1 MRAGVHKGLDLRKLR
16 STCPGSPH
24 RMPAGADVT
33 EEPRPLHLG
42 VTPFPYVAGARSM
55 LDPSASG
62 FHRTVVARA
71 PVQTVTLRREP
82 EAIAFTAPGNASLFE
97 LETGNGMLLPF
108 EGMVTSRGPPIEGT
122 TATSRSATAVA
133 AHSWI
138 MRLSGCDSCHASIA
152 ASHSSPLREVS
163 EAGKSPSSSLLM
175 CSYSSDIAVRMAC

>member
-1 MRAGVHKGLDLRKLR
+1 
-16 STCPGSPH
+16 
-24 RMPAGADVT
+24 MPAGADVT

-62 FHRTVVARA
+62 VSRTVVARA

-122 TATSRSATAVA
+122 TATSRSATAAA